1 MGEAGGLRAVT
12 LGRMARR
19 WQTISVHLLSGRGE
33 TLIHPPGR
41 VFILP
46 PRTTFAALGQA
57 IDIAF
62 ARWDFSHLREFTLDD
77 GTRVLDDESAGE
89 MRNSMSGPIPK
100 IISLREIVKRRVAAV
115 GTQFAYTFDFG
126 DDWFHLCTFEGYADP
141 AEVYGP
147 DPSEPAPIWGW
158 GTIPDQYGR
167 RWNGDDG
174 EDEPPHPIEVPAVLD
189 TSTRYAQ
196 VPALVDLGQVRTASS
211 AGGVGAFIDAVSGVD
226 LVPALQ
232 QVGLAALSL
241 HRSVAPARA
250 HDLFG
255 IIASLS
261 YRAQDRGWEGDDL
274 LSEELLAAVQGRAAA
289 SPLRAVPVDL
299 DELIVIMTDSIGGG
313 EHDGGYLNTRTGVV
327 ISAQLTEAAYVGED
341 VAIDVEDDPGWVWIE
356 PATSRGGW
364 QDMADFVATIAD
376 PGLRRRLEIAIEG
389 KGGFR
394 RFKDVLHQDADE
406 RTRKRWYLERD
417 DRDLGRARALLAA
430 HGLRPGPAPSRHADA
445 PG

>member
-1 MGEAGGLRAVT
+1 
-12 LGRMARR
+12 MARR

-33 TLIHPPGR
+33 TLTHPPGR

-46 PRTTFAALGQA
+46 PRTTFAVLGRA

-62 ARWDFSHLREFTLDD
+62 ARWDFSHLREFTLGD
-77 GTRVLDDESAGE
+77 GTRIVDDESAAE

-100 IISLREIVKRRVAAV
+100 TASLREVVKKRVATT

-147 DPSEPAPIWGW
+147 DDPSEPAPIWGW

-167 RWNGDDG
+167 RWNGDSG
-174 EDEPPHPIEVPAVLD
+174 EDERNEPPPVIEVPAALD
-189 TSTRYAQ
+189 RYERYRTL
-196 VPALVDLGQVRTASS
+196 PALVDLGQVRTAS
-211 AGGVGAFIDAVSGVD
+211 AARGVEAFIDAVSGVD

-232 QVGLAALSL
+232 QVGVAALSL
-241 HRSVAPARA
+241 HRSVPLART

-255 IIASLS
+255 IIASLH

-274 LSEELLAAVQGRAAA
+274 LSDELVATLQGRAAA

-299 DELIVIMTDSIGGG
+299 DELVVIMTDSMGGG
-313 EHDGGYLNTRTGVV
+313 EHEGGYLNTRTGAA
-327 ISAQLTEAAYVGED
+327 ISSVLTDAAYVGAD
-341 VAIDVEDDPGWVWIE
+341 VAIDVDADPDWVWVE
-356 PATSRGGW
+356 PAQSRDGW
-364 QDMADFVATIAD
+364 QDMADFVKTVTD
-376 PGLRRRLEIAIEG
+376 SDVRRRLEAAIDG
-389 KGGFR
+389 KGAFR

-406 RTRKRWYLERD
+406 RTRKRWYLERN
-417 DRDLGRARALLAA
+417 DRGLGRARALLAT
-430 HGLRPGPAPSRHADA
+430 HGLRPG
-445 PG
+445 